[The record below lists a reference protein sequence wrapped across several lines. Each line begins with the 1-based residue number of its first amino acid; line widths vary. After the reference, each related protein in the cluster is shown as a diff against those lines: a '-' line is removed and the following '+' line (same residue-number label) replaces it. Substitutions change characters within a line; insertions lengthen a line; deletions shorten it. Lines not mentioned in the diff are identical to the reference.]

1 MNRILKEENFKMVTT
16 NGDQNLKK
24 AVLDCYCAFWA
35 LLSDSEVKFLL
46 DDTSLVKLQNQ
57 ARRIRTN
64 QFSVMDTEEVR
75 SEISIGQTSILSDR
89 KAQYLALADFIQN
102 MNRVYEECEMQL
114 KYEIGQ
120 KQSKIKN
127 SKELSEKIAELQ
139 SEIIDLDD
147 QMHKV
152 LDEITYEYMDNIGKL
167 EKKGEDILQE
177 YKEEVEKINEK
188 EGSALERLKRFKKLS
203 LRQVDIFRDCQSRL
217 QNELMID
224 RDNEL
229 GVKSQMIAL
238 QNDLIQAYF
247 EKVKELIEKEGV
259 YTRQFILVKSAK
271 TTAKGGSIISK
282 IFGSDNVSI
291 LDTSEQLKKFD
302 EDNYK
307 LTKKSIMEIVE
318 KIKGDIISKIWLVV
332 KNTSNSYKK
341 EIEKDIEG
349 KKMELLLMKREQLI
363 MQIEMNRNNILDYQ
377 TMIDEVLKGSQS

>member
-224 RDNEL
+224 CDNEL

>member
-1 MNRILKEENFKMVTT
+1 MVTT

-24 AVLDCYCAFWA
+24 AVSDCYCAFGA

-167 EKKGEDILQE
+167 EKEGEDILQE

-224 RDNEL
+224 CDNEL
-229 GVKSQMIAL
+229 GVKSQIIAL

-247 EKVKELIEKEGV
+247 EKVKELVEKEGV

-318 KIKGDIISKIWLVV
+318 KIKGDVISKIWLVV

-349 KKMELLLMKREQLI
+349 KKW
-363 MQIEMNRNNILDYQ
+363 NCC
-377 TMIDEVLKGSQS
+377 

>member
-1 MNRILKEENFKMVTT
+1 MVTT

-24 AVLDCYCAFWA
+24 AVSDCYCAFWA

-75 SEISIGQTSILSDR
+75 SEVSIGQTSILSDR

-224 RDNEL
+224 CDNEL

-318 KIKGDIISKIWLVV
+318 KIKGDVISKIWLVV

>member
-1 MNRILKEENFKMVTT
+1 MVTT

-147 QMHKV
+147 RMHKV

-224 RDNEL
+224 CDNEL

-318 KIKGDIISKIWLVV
+318 KIKGDVISKIWLVV

-377 TMIDEVLKGSQS
+377 TMIDEVLKGS

>member
-24 AVLDCYCAFWA
+24 AVLDCYCAFLA

-75 SEISIGQTSILSDR
+75 SEISIGQISILSDR

-152 LDEITYEYMDNIGKL
+152 LDEITYECMDNIGKL

-217 QNELMID
+217 QNELIID
-224 RDNEL
+224 CDNEL

-259 YTRQFILVKSAK
+259 YTRQFILVKSVK

-291 LDTSEQLKKFD
+291 LDTSEQLKRFD

>member
-1 MNRILKEENFKMVTT
+1 MVTT

-24 AVLDCYCAFWA
+24 AVSDCYCAFWA

-224 RDNEL
+224 CDNEL

-318 KIKGDIISKIWLVV
+318 KIKGDVISKIWLVV

-349 KKMELLLMKREQLI
+349 EKMELLLMKREQLI

>member
-1 MNRILKEENFKMVTT
+1 MVTT

-24 AVLDCYCAFWA
+24 AVLDCYCAFLA

-224 RDNEL
+224 CDNEL

-307 LTKKSIMEIVE
+307 FTKKSIMEIVE
-318 KIKGDIISKIWLVV
+318 KIKGDVISKIWLVV

>member
-1 MNRILKEENFKMVTT
+1 MVIT

-75 SEISIGQTSILSDR
+75 SEISIGQTSILFDR

-224 RDNEL
+224 CDNEL

>member
-1 MNRILKEENFKMVTT
+1 MVTT

-24 AVLDCYCAFWA
+24 AVSDCYCAFGA

-167 EKKGEDILQE
+167 EKEGEDILQE

-224 RDNEL
+224 CDNEL

-318 KIKGDIISKIWLVV
+318 KIKGDVISKIWLVV

-341 EIEKDIEG
+341 EIEKDIER

>member
-1 MNRILKEENFKMVTT
+1 MVTT

-224 RDNEL
+224 CDNEL

-318 KIKGDIISKIWLVV
+318 KIKGDVISKIWLVV
-332 KNTSNSYKK
+332 KNTSNSYIK

-349 KKMELLLMKREQLI
+349 KKMKLLLMKREQLI

>member
-1 MNRILKEENFKMVTT
+1 MVTT

-24 AVLDCYCAFWA
+24 AVSDCYCAFGA

-224 RDNEL
+224 CDNEL

-318 KIKGDIISKIWLVV
+318 KIKGDVISKIWLVV

>member
-24 AVLDCYCAFWA
+24 AVLDCYCAFLA

-224 RDNEL
+224 CDNEL

-318 KIKGDIISKIWLVV
+318 KIKGDVISKIWLVV

>member
-1 MNRILKEENFKMVTT
+1 MVTT

-24 AVLDCYCAFWA
+24 AVSDCYCAFWA

-75 SEISIGQTSILSDR
+75 SEISIGQTSISSDR

-224 RDNEL
+224 CDNEL

-318 KIKGDIISKIWLVV
+318 KIKGDVISKIWLVV

>member
-1 MNRILKEENFKMVTT
+1 MVTT
-16 NGDQNLKK
+16 YGDQNLKK
-24 AVLDCYCAFWA
+24 AVSDCYCAFWA

-75 SEISIGQTSILSDR
+75 SEISLGQTSILSDR

-120 KQSKIKN
+120 EQSKIKN

-224 RDNEL
+224 CDNEL
-229 GVKSQMIAL
+229 GVKSQMTAL

-247 EKVKELIEKEGV
+247 KKVKELIEKEGV

>member
-1 MNRILKEENFKMVTT
+1 MVTT

-24 AVLDCYCAFWA
+24 AVSDCYCAFWA

-167 EKKGEDILQE
+167 EKEGEDILQE

-224 RDNEL
+224 CDNEL

-271 TTAKGGSIISK
+271 ITAKGGSIISK

-318 KIKGDIISKIWLVV
+318 KIKGDVISKIWLVV

-363 MQIEMNRNNILDYQ
+363 MQIEMNCNNILDYQ

>member
-1 MNRILKEENFKMVTT
+1 MVTT

-24 AVLDCYCAFWA
+24 AVSDCYCAFGA

-167 EKKGEDILQE
+167 EKEGEDILQE

-224 RDNEL
+224 CDNEL

-247 EKVKELIEKEGV
+247 EKVKELIEKESV

-318 KIKGDIISKIWLVV
+318 KIKGDVISKIWLVV

>member
-1 MNRILKEENFKMVTT
+1 MVTT

-75 SEISIGQTSILSDR
+75 SEISIGQTSISSDR

-139 SEIIDLDD
+139 SEIIYLDD

-188 EGSALERLKRFKKLS
+188 EGSDLERLKRFKKLS

-224 RDNEL
+224 CDNEL

-318 KIKGDIISKIWLVV
+318 KIKGDVISKIWLVV

-341 EIEKDIEG
+341 EIEKDIER

>member
-1 MNRILKEENFKMVTT
+1 MVTT

-24 AVLDCYCAFWA
+24 AVSDCYCAFWA

-127 SKELSEKIAELQ
+127 SKGLSEKIAELQ

-224 RDNEL
+224 CDNEL

-318 KIKGDIISKIWLVV
+318 KIKGDVISKIWLVV

>member
-1 MNRILKEENFKMVTT
+1 MVTT

-75 SEISIGQTSILSDR
+75 SEISIGQTSVLSDR

-224 RDNEL
+224 CDNEL

-302 EDNYK
+302 EDNYT

-318 KIKGDIISKIWLVV
+318 KIKGDVISKIWLVV

>member
-1 MNRILKEENFKMVTT
+1 MVTT

-24 AVLDCYCAFWA
+24 AVSDCYCAFWA

-46 DDTSLVKLQNQ
+46 DDTSLVKLHNQ

-224 RDNEL
+224 CDNEL

-318 KIKGDIISKIWLVV
+318 KIKGDVISKIWLVV

>member
-1 MNRILKEENFKMVTT
+1 MVTT

-24 AVLDCYCAFWA
+24 AVSDCYCAFWA

-64 QFSVMDTEEVR
+64 QFSVMNTEEVR

-224 RDNEL
+224 CDNEL

-318 KIKGDIISKIWLVV
+318 KIKGDVISKIWLVV

>member
-1 MNRILKEENFKMVTT
+1 MVTT

-24 AVLDCYCAFWA
+24 AVSDCYCAFWA

-57 ARRIRTN
+57 ARQIRTN

-75 SEISIGQTSILSDR
+75 SEISLGQTSILSDR

-217 QNELMID
+217 QNKLMID
-224 RDNEL
+224 CDNEL

-318 KIKGDIISKIWLVV
+318 KIKGDVISKIWLVV

-349 KKMELLLMKREQLI
+349 KKMKLLLMKREQLI

>member
-24 AVLDCYCAFWA
+24 AVLDCYCAFLA

-224 RDNEL
+224 CDNEL

-291 LDTSEQLKKFD
+291 LDTSELLKKFD

-318 KIKGDIISKIWLVV
+318 KIKGDVISKIWLVV

>member
-1 MNRILKEENFKMVTT
+1 MVTT

-24 AVLDCYCAFWA
+24 AVSDCYCAFWA

-127 SKELSEKIAELQ
+127 SKGLSEKIAELQ

-224 RDNEL
+224 CDNEL

-238 QNDLIQAYF
+238 QNALIQAYF

-318 KIKGDIISKIWLVV
+318 KIKGDVISKIWLVV

-349 KKMELLLMKREQLI
+349 EKMELLLMKREQLI

>member
-24 AVLDCYCAFWA
+24 DVLDCYCASLA

-188 EGSALERLKRFKKLS
+188 EGSALERLKRFKTLS

-224 RDNEL
+224 CDNEL

-291 LDTSEQLKKFD
+291 LDTSEQLKKVD

-341 EIEKDIEG
+341 EIEKNIEG
-349 KKMELLLMKREQLI
+349 EKMELLLMKREQLI
-363 MQIEMNRNNILDYQ
+363 MQIEMNRNNISDYQ

>member
-1 MNRILKEENFKMVTT
+1 MVTT

-24 AVLDCYCAFWA
+24 AVSDCYCAFWA

-224 RDNEL
+224 CDNEL

-318 KIKGDIISKIWLVV
+318 KINGDVISKIWLVV

-349 KKMELLLMKREQLI
+349 EKMELLLMKREQLI

>member
-1 MNRILKEENFKMVTT
+1 MVTT

-75 SEISIGQTSILSDR
+75 SEISIEQTSILSDR

-224 RDNEL
+224 CDNEL

-318 KIKGDIISKIWLVV
+318 KIKGDVISKIWLVV

>member
-1 MNRILKEENFKMVTT
+1 MVTT

-24 AVLDCYCAFWA
+24 AVSDCYCAFWA

-64 QFSVMDTEEVR
+64 QFSIMDTEEVR

-167 EKKGEDILQE
+167 EKEGEDILQE

-224 RDNEL
+224 CDNEL

-318 KIKGDIISKIWLVV
+318 KIKGDVISKIWLVV

>member
-24 AVLDCYCAFWA
+24 DVLDCYCAFLA

-188 EGSALERLKRFKKLS
+188 EGSALERLKRFKTLS

-224 RDNEL
+224 CDNEL

-341 EIEKDIEG
+341 EIEKNIEG

>member
-1 MNRILKEENFKMVTT
+1 MVTT

-24 AVLDCYCAFWA
+24 AVSDCYCAFGA

-114 KYEIGQ
+114 KCEIGQ

-167 EKKGEDILQE
+167 EKEGEDILQE

-224 RDNEL
+224 CDNEL

-307 LTKKSIMEIVE
+307 LTKKSVMEIVE
-318 KIKGDIISKIWLVV
+318 KIKGDVISKIWLVV

-363 MQIEMNRNNILDYQ
+363 MQMEINRNNILDYQ
-377 TMIDEVLKGSQS
+377 TMINEVLKGSQS

>member
-1 MNRILKEENFKMVTT
+1 MVTT

-24 AVLDCYCAFWA
+24 AVSDCYCAFWA

-224 RDNEL
+224 CDNEL

-282 IFGSDNVSI
+282 IFGSNNVSI

-302 EDNYK
+302 EYNYK

>member
-1 MNRILKEENFKMVTT
+1 MVTT

-24 AVLDCYCAFWA
+24 AVSDCYCAFWA

-188 EGSALERLKRFKKLS
+188 EGAALERLKRFKKLS

-224 RDNEL
+224 CDNEL

-318 KIKGDIISKIWLVV
+318 KIKGDVISKIWLVV

>member
-1 MNRILKEENFKMVTT
+1 MVTT

-24 AVLDCYCAFWA
+24 AVSDCYCAFGA

-167 EKKGEDILQE
+167 EKEGEDILQE

-224 RDNEL
+224 CDNEL

-271 TTAKGGSIISK
+271 TTAKSGSIISK

-318 KIKGDIISKIWLVV
+318 KIKGDVISKIWLVV

>member
-24 AVLDCYCAFWA
+24 DVLDCYCAFLA

-188 EGSALERLKRFKKLS
+188 EGSALERLKRFKTLS

-224 RDNEL
+224 CDNEL

-291 LDTSEQLKKFD
+291 LDTSEQLKKVD

-341 EIEKDIEG
+341 EIEKNIEG
-349 KKMELLLMKREQLI
+349 EKMELLLMKREQLI
-363 MQIEMNRNNILDYQ
+363 MQIEMNRNNISDYQ

>member
-1 MNRILKEENFKMVTT
+1 MVTT

-24 AVLDCYCAFWA
+24 AVSDCYCAFWA

-46 DDTSLVKLQNQ
+46 DDTSLVKLHNQ

-224 RDNEL
+224 CDNEL

-318 KIKGDIISKIWLVV
+318 KIKGDVISKIWLVV

-349 KKMELLLMKREQLI
+349 EKMELLLMKREQLI

>member
-1 MNRILKEENFKMVTT
+1 MVTT

-24 AVLDCYCAFWA
+24 AVSDCYCAFWA

-75 SEISIGQTSILSDR
+75 SEISLGQTSILSDR

-120 KQSKIKN
+120 EQSKIKN
-127 SKELSEKIAELQ
+127 FKELSEKIAELQ

-203 LRQVDIFRDCQSRL
+203 LCQVDIFRDCQSRL

-224 RDNEL
+224 CNNEL

>member
-1 MNRILKEENFKMVTT
+1 MVTT

-24 AVLDCYCAFWA
+24 AVSDCYCAFWA

-127 SKELSEKIAELQ
+127 SKGLSEKIAELQ

-203 LRQVDIFRDCQSRL
+203 LRQVDVFRDCQSRL

-224 RDNEL
+224 CDNEL
-229 GVKSQMIAL
+229 GVKSQRIAL
-238 QNDLIQAYF
+238 QNALIQAYF

-318 KIKGDIISKIWLVV
+318 KIKGDVISKIWLVV

-349 KKMELLLMKREQLI
+349 EKMELLLMKREQLI

>member
-1 MNRILKEENFKMVTT
+1 MVTT

-75 SEISIGQTSILSDR
+75 SEISIGQTSVLSDR

-224 RDNEL
+224 CDNEL

-318 KIKGDIISKIWLVV
+318 KIKGDVISKIWLVV

>member
-1 MNRILKEENFKMVTT
+1 MVEND
-16 NGDQNLKK
+16 GYQDLKK
-24 AVLDCYCAFWA
+24 AVLDCYCAFVA

-75 SEISIGQTSILSDR
+75 SEISIGQTPILSDR

-224 RDNEL
+224 CDNEL

-318 KIKGDIISKIWLVV
+318 KIKGDVISKIWLVV

-349 KKMELLLMKREQLI
+349 KKMELLLMKREQLV